1 MNRQQGVT
9 LIELLVVVMIVGI
22 LAAIAYP
29 SYRTHV
35 MRSHRSDAKIALE
48 RLAQSL
54 ERCYTNSTPKTYDG
68 CASLAAVA
76 AGTAVSDNGYY
87 SIDFPADPDAT
98 TFTLRATA
106 IGGQLSD
113 TDCRTFTL
121 DNTNVRGAE
130 TAGSADNAGPCW
142 QR

>member
-1 MNRQQGVT
+1 VNRQQGVT
-9 LIELLVVVMIVGI
+9 LIELMVVVMIIGI
-22 LAAIAYP
+22 LAGIAYP
-29 SYRTHV
+29 GYRAQV

-54 ERCYTNSTPKTYDG
+54 ERCYTNSTPRTYDG
-68 CASLAAVA
+68 CAPLAAVA
-76 AGTAVSDNGYY
+76 ADTAVSDNGYY

-106 IGGQLSD
+106 IGGQLKD

-121 DNTNVRGAE
+121 DNTNVRGAK
-130 TAGSADNAGPCW
+130 TAASADNAGQCW

>member
-1 MNRQQGVT
+1 MNRQQGIT
-9 LIELLVVVMIVGI
+9 LIELMVVVVIIGI

-29 SYRTHV
+29 SYRAQV

-54 ERCYTNSTPKTYDG
+54 ERCYTNSTPRTYDG
-68 CASLAAVA
+68 C

-106 IGGQLSD
+106 IGGQLKD

-130 TAGSADNAGPCW
+130 TAASADNAGPCW

>member
-1 MNRQQGVT
+1 VNRQQGVT
-9 LIELLVVVMIVGI
+9 LIELLVVVMLIGI

-29 SYRTHV
+29 SYRAQV

-106 IGGQLSD
+106 IGGQLND

-130 TAGSADNAGPCW
+130 TAASADNAGPCW

>member
-1 MNRQQGVT
+1 MNRQKGVT
-9 LIELLVVVMIVGI
+9 LMELLVVMMVVGI

-29 SYRTHV
+29 SYRDQV

-54 ERCYTNSTPKTYDG
+54 ERCYTTSTPKTYDG
-68 CASLAAVA
+68 CPSLAAVA

-106 IGGQLSD
+106 IGGQLDD

-130 TAGSADNAGPCW
+130 TAASADNAGPCW
-142 QR
+142 RR

>member
-9 LIELLVVVMIVGI
+9 LIELLVVVMLIGI

-29 SYRTHV
+29 SYREQV

-68 CASLAAVA
+68 CPSLAAVA

-106 IGGQLSD
+106 IGGQLND

-130 TAGSADNAGPCW
+130 TAASADNAGPCW

>member
-1 MNRQQGVT
+1 MNRQQGIT
-9 LIELLVVVMIVGI
+9 LIELMVVVVIIGI

-29 SYRTHV
+29 SYRAQV

-48 RLAQSL
+48 RLGESL
-54 ERCYTNSTPKTYDG
+54 ERCYTNSTPRTYDG

-106 IGGQLSD
+106 IGGQLKD

-130 TAGSADNAGPCW
+130 TAASADNAGPCW